1 VPKVIPAFVISC
13 AAIVTALGDI
23 ACSGSSH
30 PAIVT
35 PSIVTPSTIAI
46 PTSLP
51 LSVTEVSA
59 GRGSAGGGTR
69 LKIRGSNLT
78 RGASVTFGNVKVS
91 SNGYDPRD
99 EPNTSLLITSPPHPA
114 GVVDLVITTPDGI
127 LRLNEAFEFVDQE
140 AFDFNGTWSG
150 FTIDGSDVGI
160 AFVIQNNTLVGG
172 SCEGYTKKVALRSTD
187 VTAGSFLA
195 TGPDGFQLTGRI
207 VSAAQATGKVTA
219 PDCSGAGESPWQVY
233 KVD

>member
-35 PSIVTPSTIAI
+35 PSIVTPSAIAI

-59 GRGSAGGGTR
+59 GRGSTGGGTR

-140 AFDFNGTWSG
+140 AFDFNGTISLQG
-150 FTIDGSDVGI
+150 RGG
-160 AFVIQNNTLVGG
+160 LVKI
-172 SCEGYTKKVALRSTD
+172 EDLVALRQ
-187 VTAGSFLA
+187 AGKTVFVFTSSV
-195 TGPDGFQLTGRI
+195 DSDSRS
-207 VSAAQATGKVTA
+207 SA
-219 PDCSGAGESPWQVY
+219 
-233 KVD
+233 